1 MQCKAKGQT
10 FHLFMSFNPP
20 LLYMALYLSF
30 LVPPLALKHFEK
42 SCTGF
47 LKNYTRFHVKLYWVF
62 IFSFLVQIPHPHI
75 FWIAETTMG
84 ILFFYFFFWLWKI
97 ESFSSYISV
106 DIFETCCCHPSVHV
120 HILYKL
126 PLLCISDMKGN
137 NIFTN

>member
-1 MQCKAKGQT
+1 MQSKRPN
-10 FHLFMSFNPP
+10 FSFVYFIQPTT
-20 LLYMALYLSF
+20 ALHGFKLSF

-120 HILYKL
+120 HFLYKL

>member
-10 FHLFMSFNPP
+10 FHLFISFNPP

-84 ILFFYFFFWLWKI
+84 ILFFLFIFLTMKNWIFLFIYKCWYLWDVLLS
-97 ESFSSYISV
+97 SFS
-106 DIFETCCCHPSVHV
+106 TCTLSLQIATFMH
-120 HILYKL
+120 LRYERK
-126 PLLCISDMKGN
+126 
-137 NIFTN
+137 